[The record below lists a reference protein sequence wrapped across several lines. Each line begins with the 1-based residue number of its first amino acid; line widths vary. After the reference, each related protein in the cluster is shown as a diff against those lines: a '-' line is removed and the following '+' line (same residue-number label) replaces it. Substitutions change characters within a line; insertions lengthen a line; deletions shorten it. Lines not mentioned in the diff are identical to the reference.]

1 MNQPN
6 LDRRTLQAFK
16 AAALGS
22 VVFFSI
28 SGFPLTQEILS
39 SGLSG
44 MISAFA
50 SVFIMGLFYAMIF
63 GKGRT
68 LFVYLSSLALT
79 GLGMI
84 IRYVKEFGEG
94 SNTMNITLTNILV
107 YIGAVPILVT
117 LIYLVAVQILK
128 ARV

>member
-84 IRYVKEFGEG
+84 IRYVIEFGEV
-94 SNTMNITLTNILV
+94 SNTMNFTLTNILV

>member
-6 LDRRTLQAFK
+6 LDKRTLQAFK
-16 AAALGS
+16 AVVLGS

-28 SGFPLTQEILS
+28 SGFPLTKEILS

-44 MISAFA
+44 MITSF
-50 SVFIMGLFYAMIF
+50 SSFFIMGLFYAMIF
-63 GKGRT
+63 GKGRV

-79 GLGMI
+79 GLGII
-84 IRYVKEFGEG
+84 IRYAIEFGEV
-94 SNTMNITLTNILV
+94 SNATNFTLTNILV
-107 YIGAVPILVT
+107 YVVAVPILVT
-117 LIYLVAVQILK
+117 IIYLVAVQILK